1 MKECHSQCC
10 TYHHMA
16 TGLGLIQN
24 GDNYSSL
31 NETHPAGPL
40 QQYPTFCCLH
50 ETYLT
55 GKQRNRLKVKG
66 QKMIFHENKTGMQ
79 KVAILISGKTDI
91 KSKLKGT
98 KSHYVL
104 RKVLVHQE
112 VITNMY

>member
-1 MKECHSQCC
+1 
-10 TYHHMA
+10 
-16 TGLGLIQN
+16 
-24 GDNYSSL
+24 
-31 NETHPAGPL
+31 
-40 QQYPTFCCLH
+40 
-50 ETYLT
+50 
-55 GKQRNRLKVKG
+55 
-66 QKMIFHENKTGMQ
+66 MIFHENKTGMQ